1 MNIAFC
7 DGMLLQLDLSTSSPT
22 IVSKRGIGTATINFY
37 NYFSRYRSS
46 PKEEFLNLL
55 SRPDKEVLE
64 IISEQSLANQ
74 FFLDYT
80 SSRQRQ
86 GISVENQQNATKEAL
101 TYTCNLIQSAFS
113 DLNAVFSEC
122 SNVNKAD
129 TPQSDKISNPF
140 KADKFAASFVLLDN
154 KIVLVYTVNSLYEYL
169 ELDFY
174 HANLAPDSVK
184 YVSICPCCGRAFR
197 MSQRNN
203 LYCSKACKDKC
214 IRANN
219 KKSPYYSKYRYLQ
232 QYHNRQLNMLRSKMA
247 DSLPEMQQLQNAYD
261 TWNKWARTEYEQ
273 ATRGYNLGQQKEQES
288 VEDFSERLKR
298 KWKTLTEKY
307 LRDKTVYK

>member
-22 IVSKRGIGTATINFY
+22 IVSKQGIGTATINFY

>member
-7 DGMLLQLDLSTSSPT
+7 DGMLLQLNLSTSSPT

-46 PKEEFLNLL
+46 PKEESLNLL

-74 FFLDYT
+74 FFLDYA
-80 SSRQRQ
+80 SSRQ
-86 GISVENQQNATKEAL
+86 GISVKNQQNATKEAL

-113 DLNAVFSEC
+113 DLNAAFSER
-122 SNVNKAD
+122 SNVNKAN
-129 TPQSDKISNPF
+129 TPQSNNLPNLF
-140 KADKFAASFVLLDN
+140 KVDKFAASFVLLDN
-154 KIVLVYTVNSLYEYL
+154 KIVLVYTVNSLCEYL
-169 ELDFY
+169 KLDFY
-174 HANLAPDSVK
+174 HANLSPDSVK
-184 YVSICPCCGRAFR
+184 HVSICPYCGKAFR

-203 LYCSKACKDKC
+203 LYCSKACKDKS

-232 QYHNRQLNMLRSKMA
+232 QYHNRQLNRQRSQMA
-247 DSLPEMQQLQNAYD
+247 DSLPKIERLQNAYD

-273 ATRGYNLGQQKEQES
+273 ATRVYNCEQQKEQES
-288 VEDFSERLKR
+288 VENFGERLKK
-298 KWKTLTEKY
+298 KWKALIKSCS
-307 LRDKTVYK
+307 

>member
-22 IVSKRGIGTATINFY
+22 IVSKQGIGTATINFY

-46 PKEEFLNLL
+46 PKEESLNLL

-74 FFLDYT
+74 FFLDYAN
-80 SSRQRQ
+80 SRQ
-86 GISVENQQNATKEAL
+86 GVSTKYQQNATKEAL
-101 TYTCNLIQSAFS
+101 AYTCNLIQSAFS

-169 ELDFY
+169 KLDFY
-174 HANLAPDSVK
+174 HANLSPDSVK
-184 YVSICPCCGRAFR
+184 HVSICPYCGKAFR

-203 LYCSKACKDKC
+203 LYCSKACKDKG
-214 IRANN
+214 IRTNN

-232 QYHNRQLNMLRSKMA
+232 QYHNRQLNKLRSKMA

-261 TWNKWARTEYEQ
+261 TWNKWARAEYEQ
-273 ATRGYNLGQQKEQES
+273 ATRVYNFGQQKEQES
-288 VEDFSERLKR
+288 VENFGERLK
-298 KWKTLTEKY
+298 KEWKVLTKSCP
-307 LRDKTVYK
+307 

>member
-1 MNIAFC
+1 MNITFC
-7 DGMLLQLDLSTSSPT
+7 NGMLLQLDLSTSSPT
-22 IVSKRGIGTATINFY
+22 IVSKQGIGTAAIDFY

-55 SRPDKEVLE
+55 SRPDKKVLE

-74 FFLDYT
+74 FFLDYA
-80 SSRQRQ
+80 SSRQ
-86 GISVENQQNATKEAL
+86 GISVKNQQNTTREDLVAI
-101 TYTCNLIQSAFS
+101 CNLIQNAFS

-129 TPQSDKISNPF
+129 TLQSDKALNLF
-140 KADKFAASFVLLDN
+140 KFDKFTASFVLLGN
-154 KIVLVYTVNSLYEYL
+154 KIVLVYTVNSLCEYL
-169 ELDFY
+169 KLDFY
-174 HANLAPDSVK
+174 HANLSPDSVK
-184 YVSICPCCGRAFR
+184 HVSICPYCGKAFR

-203 LYCSKACKDKC
+203 LYCSKVCKDKC

-232 QYHNRQLNMLRSKMA
+232 QYHNRQLSRLRSKMA

-261 TWNKWARTEYEQ
+261 AWNEWARTEYEQ

-288 VEDFSERLKR
+288 VEDFSERLK
-298 KWKTLTEKY
+298 KEWKALIKSCS
-307 LRDKTVYK
+307 

>member
-46 PKEEFLNLL
+46 PKEESLNLL

-74 FFLDYT
+74 FFLDYA
-80 SSRQRQ
+80 SSRQ
-86 GISVENQQNATKEAL
+86 GISVKNQQNATKEAL

-113 DLNAVFSEC
+113 DLNAAFSER

-129 TPQSDKISNPF
+129 TLQSDKALNLF
-140 KADKFAASFVLLDN
+140 KFDKFTASFVLLGN

-203 LYCSKACKDKC
+203 LYCSKACKDKS

-219 KKSPYYSKYRYLQ
+219 KKKPYYSKYRYLQ
-232 QYHNRQLNMLRSKMA
+232 QYHNRQLNRLRSQMA
-247 DSLPEMQQLQNAYD
+247 DSLRKIERLQNAYD

-273 ATRGYNLGQQKEQES
+273 ATRVYNCEQQKEQES
-288 VEDFSERLKR
+288 VENFGERLKK
-298 KWKTLTEKY
+298 KWKALIKSCS
-307 LRDKTVYK
+307 

>member
-22 IVSKRGIGTATINFY
+22 IVSKRGIGTETINFY

-46 PKEEFLNLL
+46 PKEESLNLL

-74 FFLDYT
+74 FFLDYA
-80 SSRQRQ
+80 SSRQ
-86 GISVENQQNATKEAL
+86 GISVKNQQNATKEAL

-113 DLNAVFSEC
+113 DLNAAFSER
-122 SNVNKAD
+122 SNVNKAN
-129 TPQSDKISNPF
+129 TPQSNNLPNLF
-140 KADKFAASFVLLDN
+140 KVDKFAASFVLLDN
-154 KIVLVYTVNSLYEYL
+154 KIVLVYTVNSLCEYL
-169 ELDFY
+169 KLDFY
-174 HANLAPDSVK
+174 HANLSPDSVK
-184 YVSICPCCGRAFR
+184 HVSICPYCGKAFR

-203 LYCSKACKDKC
+203 LYCSKACKDKS

-232 QYHNRQLNMLRSKMA
+232 QYHNRQLNRQRSQMA
-247 DSLPEMQQLQNAYD
+247 DSLPKIERLQNAYD

-273 ATRGYNLGQQKEQES
+273 ATRVYNCEQQKEQES
-288 VEDFSERLKR
+288 VENFGERLKK
-298 KWKTLTEKY
+298 KWKALIKSCS
-307 LRDKTVYK
+307 

>member
-22 IVSKRGIGTATINFY
+22 IVSKQGIGTATIDFY

-55 SRPDKEVLE
+55 SRPDKKVLE

-74 FFLDYT
+74 FFLDYAN
-80 SSRQRQ
+80 SHQC
-86 GISVENQQNATKEAL
+86 ISTKNQQDSTKEAL

-129 TPQSDKISNPF
+129 TLQSDKALNLF
-140 KADKFAASFVLLDN
+140 KFDKFAASFVLLDN
-154 KIVLVYTVNSLYEYL
+154 KIVLGYTVNSLYEYL
-169 ELDFY
+169 KLDFY
-174 HANLAPDSVK
+174 HANLSPDSVK
-184 YVSICPCCGRAFR
+184 HVSICPYCGKAFR

-203 LYCSKACKDKC
+203 LYCSKVCKDKC

-232 QYHNRQLNMLRSKMA
+232 QYHNRQLSRLRSQMA
-247 DSLPEMQQLQNAYD
+247 DSLPKIEQLQNAYD

-273 ATRGYNLGQQKEQES
+273 ATRVYNFGQQKEQES
-288 VEDFSERLKR
+288 VENFGERLK
-298 KWKTLTEKY
+298 KEWKALIKSCS
-307 LRDKTVYK
+307 

>member
-22 IVSKRGIGTATINFY
+22 IVSKQGIGTATIDFY

-55 SRPDKEVLE
+55 NRPDKEVLE

-74 FFLDYT
+74 FFLDYA
-80 SSRQRQ
+80 SSRQ
-86 GISVENQQNATKEAL
+86 GISVKNQQNATKEAL

-113 DLNAVFSEC
+113 DLNAAFSER
-122 SNVNKAD
+122 SNVNKAN
-129 TPQSDKISNPF
+129 TPQSNNLPNLF
-140 KADKFAASFVLLDN
+140 KVDKFAASFVLLDN
-154 KIVLVYTVNSLYEYL
+154 KIVLVYTVNSLCEYL
-169 ELDFY
+169 KLDFY
-174 HANLAPDSVK
+174 HANLSPDSVK
-184 YVSICPCCGRAFR
+184 HVSICPYCGKAFR

-203 LYCSKACKDKC
+203 LYCSKACKDKS

-232 QYHNRQLNMLRSKMA
+232 QYHNRQLNRQRSQMA
-247 DSLPEMQQLQNAYD
+247 DSLPKIERLQNAYD

-273 ATRGYNLGQQKEQES
+273 ATRVYNCEQQKEQES
-288 VEDFSERLKR
+288 VENFGERLKK
-298 KWKTLTEKY
+298 KWKALIKSCS
-307 LRDKTVYK
+307 

>member
-7 DGMLLQLDLSTSSPT
+7 DGMLLQLNLSTSSPT
-22 IVSKRGIGTATINFY
+22 IVSKQGIGTATINFY

-46 PKEEFLNLL
+46 PKEESLNLL

-80 SSRQRQ
+80 SSRQ
-86 GISVENQQNATKEAL
+86 GISVKNQQNATKEAL
-101 TYTCNLIQSAFS
+101 TYACNLIRSAFS

-129 TPQSDKISNPF
+129 TPQSDKASNMF
-140 KADKFAASFVLLDN
+140 KFDKFAASFVLLDN
-154 KIVLVYTVNSLYEYL
+154 KIVLVYTVNSLNEYL
-169 ELDFY
+169 KLDFY
-174 HANLAPDSVK
+174 YANLSPDSVK
-184 YVSICPCCGRAFR
+184 HVSICPYCGKAFR

-203 LYCSKACKDKC
+203 LYCSKACKDKG

-232 QYHNRQLNMLRSKMA
+232 QYHNRQLNRLRSQMA
-247 DSLPEMQQLQNAYD
+247 DSLPKIERLQNAYNA
-261 TWNKWARTEYEQ
+261 WNEWARAEYEQ
-273 ATRGYNLGQQKEQES
+273 AIRAYNFEQQKEQES

-298 KWKTLTEKY
+298 KWKTLTEEC

>member
-7 DGMLLQLDLSTSSPT
+7 DGMLLQLDLSTSNPT
-22 IVSKRGIGTATINFY
+22 IVSKQGIGTATIDFY

-46 PKEEFLNLL
+46 PKEKFLNLL
-55 SRPDKEVLE
+55 SRPDKEALE

-74 FFLDYT
+74 FFLDYA
-80 SSRQRQ
+80 SSRQ
-86 GISVENQQNATKEAL
+86 GISVKNQQNATKEAL

-113 DLNAVFSEC
+113 DLNAAFSVC
-122 SNVNKAD
+122 SNINKAD
-129 TPQSDKISNPF
+129 TSQSDKISNPF
-140 KADKFAASFVLLDN
+140 KVDKFAAAFVLLDN

-184 YVSICPCCGRAFR
+184 HVSICPCCEKAFR

-203 LYCSKACKDKC
+203 LYCSKACKDKG

-232 QYHNRQLNMLRSKMA
+232 QYHNRQLNKLRSQMA
-247 DSLPEMQQLQNAYD
+247 GSLPKIEQLQNAYNA
-261 TWNKWARTEYEQ
+261 WNEWARAEYEQ
-273 ATRGYNLGQQKEQES
+273 ATKVYNIGQQKEQES

>member
-1 MNIAFC
+1 MNITFC
-7 DGMLLQLDLSTSSPT
+7 NGMLLQLDLSTSSPT
-22 IVSKRGIGTATINFY
+22 IVSKQGIGTATIDFY
-37 NYFSRYRSS
+37 NYFSCYRSS

-74 FFLDYT
+74 FFLDYAN
-80 SSRQRQ
+80 SHQC
-86 GISVENQQNATKEAL
+86 ISTKNQQDSTKEAL
-101 TYTCNLIQSAFS
+101 TYTCNLIQSTFS

-129 TPQSDKISNPF
+129 TLQSDKASNMF
-140 KADKFAASFVLLDN
+140 KFDKFAASFVLLDN
-154 KIVLVYTVNSLYEYL
+154 KIVLVYTVNSLNEYL
-169 ELDFY
+169 KLDFY
-174 HANLAPDSVK
+174 HANLSPDSVK
-184 YVSICPCCGRAFR
+184 HVSICPYCGKAFR

-203 LYCSKACKDKC
+203 LYCSKVCKDKC

-232 QYHNRQLNMLRSKMA
+232 QYHNRQLSRLRSKMA

-261 TWNKWARTEYEQ
+261 TWNEWARTEYEQ
-273 ATRGYNLGQQKEQES
+273 ATRDYNLGQQKEQES

>member
-22 IVSKRGIGTATINFY
+22 IVSKQGIGTATIDFY

-74 FFLDYT
+74 FFLDYA
-80 SSRQRQ
+80 SSRQ
-86 GISVENQQNATKEAL
+86 GISVKNQQNATKEAL

-113 DLNAVFSEC
+113 DLNAAFSER
-122 SNVNKAD
+122 SNVNKAN
-129 TPQSDKISNPF
+129 TPQSNNLPNLF
-140 KADKFAASFVLLDN
+140 KVDKFAASFVLLDN
-154 KIVLVYTVNSLYEYL
+154 KIVLVYTVNSLCEYL
-169 ELDFY
+169 KLDFY
-174 HANLAPDSVK
+174 HANLSPDSVK
-184 YVSICPCCGRAFR
+184 HVSICPYCGKAFR

-203 LYCSKACKDKC
+203 LYCSKACKDKS

-219 KKSPYYSKYRYLQ
+219 KK
-232 QYHNRQLNMLRSKMA
+232 
-247 DSLPEMQQLQNAYD
+247 
-261 TWNKWARTEYEQ
+261 
-273 ATRGYNLGQQKEQES
+273 
-288 VEDFSERLKR
+288 
-298 KWKTLTEKY
+298 
-307 LRDKTVYK
+307 

>member
-7 DGMLLQLDLSTSSPT
+7 DGMLLQLDLLTSSPT
-22 IVSKRGIGTATINFY
+22 IVSKRGIGTTTIDFY

-46 PKEEFLNLL
+46 PKEESLNLL

-74 FFLDYT
+74 FFLDYA
-80 SSRQRQ
+80 SSRQ
-86 GISVENQQNATKEAL
+86 GISVKNQQNTTREDLVAI
-101 TYTCNLIQSAFS
+101 CNLIQNAFS

-129 TPQSDKISNPF
+129 TLQSDKALNLF
-140 KADKFAASFVLLDN
+140 KFDKFTASFVLLGN

-219 KKSPYYSKYRYLQ
+219 KKKPYYSKYRYLQ
-232 QYHNRQLNMLRSKMA
+232 QYHNRQLNRLRSQMA
-247 DSLPEMQQLQNAYD
+247 DSLPKIERLQNTYD

-273 ATRGYNLGQQKEQES
+273 ATRVYNFGQQKEQES
-288 VEDFSERLKR
+288 VENFGERLK
-298 KWKTLTEKY
+298 KEWKALIKSCS
-307 LRDKTVYK
+307 

>member
-46 PKEEFLNLL
+46 PKEESLNLL

-64 IISEQSLANQ
+64 TISEQSLANQ
-74 FFLDYT
+74 FFLDYA
-80 SSRQRQ
+80 SSRQ
-86 GISVENQQNATKEAL
+86 GISVKNQQNATKEAL

-113 DLNAVFSEC
+113 DLNAAFSER
-122 SNVNKAD
+122 SNVNKAN
-129 TPQSDKISNPF
+129 TPQSNNLPNLF
-140 KADKFAASFVLLDN
+140 KVDKFAASFVLLDN
-154 KIVLVYTVNSLYEYL
+154 KIVLVYTVNSLCEYL
-169 ELDFY
+169 KLDFY
-174 HANLAPDSVK
+174 HANLSPDSVK
-184 YVSICPCCGRAFR
+184 HVSICPYCGKAFR

-203 LYCSKACKDKC
+203 LYCSKACKDKS

-232 QYHNRQLNMLRSKMA
+232 QYHNRQLNRQRSQMA
-247 DSLPEMQQLQNAYD
+247 DSLPKIERLQNAYD

-273 ATRGYNLGQQKEQES
+273 ATRVYNCEQQKEQEG
-288 VEDFSERLKR
+288 VENFGERLKK
-298 KWKTLTEKY
+298 KWKALIKSCS
-307 LRDKTVYK
+307 

>member
-1 MNIAFC
+1 VNGVNIAFC

-22 IVSKRGIGTATINFY
+22 IVSKQGIGTATIDFY

-74 FFLDYT
+74 FFLDYA
-80 SSRQRQ
+80 SSRQ
-86 GISVENQQNATKEAL
+86 GISVKNQQNATKEAL

-113 DLNAVFSEC
+113 DLNAAFSER
-122 SNVNKAD
+122 SNVNKAN
-129 TPQSDKISNPF
+129 TPQSNNLPNLF
-140 KADKFAASFVLLDN
+140 KVDKFAASFVLLDN
-154 KIVLVYTVNSLYEYL
+154 KIVLVYTVNSLCEYL
-169 ELDFY
+169 KLDFY
-174 HANLAPDSVK
+174 HANLSPDSVK
-184 YVSICPCCGRAFR
+184 HVSICPYCGKAFR

-203 LYCSKACKDKC
+203 LYCSKACKDKS

-232 QYHNRQLNMLRSKMA
+232 QYHNRQLNRQRSQMA
-247 DSLPEMQQLQNAYD
+247 DSLPKIERLQNAYD

-273 ATRGYNLGQQKEQES
+273 ATRVYNCEQQKEQES
-288 VEDFSERLKR
+288 VENFGERLKK
-298 KWKTLTEKY
+298 KWKALIKSCS
-307 LRDKTVYK
+307 

>member
-1 MNIAFC
+1 M
-7 DGMLLQLDLSTSSPT
+7 
-22 IVSKRGIGTATINFY
+22 
-37 NYFSRYRSS
+37 
-46 PKEEFLNLL
+46 NLL

-74 FFLDYT
+74 FFLDYAN
-80 SSRQRQ
+80 SHQC
-86 GISVENQQNATKEAL
+86 ISTKNQQDSTKEAL

-129 TPQSDKISNPF
+129 MLQSDKALNLF
-140 KADKFAASFVLLDN
+140 KFDKFAASFVLLDN
-154 KIVLVYTVNSLYEYL
+154 KIVLGYTVNSLYEYL
-169 ELDFY
+169 KLDFY
-174 HANLAPDSVK
+174 HANLSPDSVK
-184 YVSICPCCGRAFR
+184 HISICPYCGKAFR
-197 MSQRNN
+197 MNQRNN
-203 LYCSKACKDKC
+203 LYCSKACKDKG

-232 QYHNRQLNMLRSKMA
+232 QYHNRQLNRLRSKMA

-261 TWNKWARTEYEQ
+261 TWNEWARTEYEQ
-273 ATRGYNLGQQKEQES
+273 TTRDYNLGQQKEQES

>member
-22 IVSKRGIGTATINFY
+22 IVSKQGIGTATIDFY

-55 SRPDKEVLE
+55 SRPDKKVLE

-74 FFLDYT
+74 FFLDYA
-80 SSRQRQ
+80 SSHQ
-86 GISVENQQNATKEAL
+86 GISVKNQQNATKEAL

-113 DLNAVFSEC
+113 DLNAAFSER
-122 SNVNKAD
+122 SNVNKAN
-129 TPQSDKISNPF
+129 TPQSNNLPNLF
-140 KADKFAASFVLLDN
+140 KVDKFAASFVLLDN
-154 KIVLVYTVNSLYEYL
+154 KIVLVYTVNSLCEYL
-169 ELDFY
+169 KLDFY
-174 HANLAPDSVK
+174 HANLSPDSVK
-184 YVSICPCCGRAFR
+184 HVSICPYCGKAFR

-203 LYCSKACKDKC
+203 LYCSKACKDKS

-232 QYHNRQLNMLRSKMA
+232 QYHNRQLNRQRSQMA
-247 DSLPEMQQLQNAYD
+247 DSLPKIERLQNAYD

-273 ATRGYNLGQQKEQES
+273 ATRVYNCEQQKEQES
-288 VEDFSERLKR
+288 VENFGERLKK
-298 KWKTLTEKY
+298 KWKALIKSCS
-307 LRDKTVYK
+307 

>member
-22 IVSKRGIGTATINFY
+22 IVSKRGIGKATINFY

-46 PKEEFLNLL
+46 PKEESLNLL

-74 FFLDYT
+74 FFLDYA
-80 SSRQRQ
+80 SSRQ
-86 GISVENQQNATKEAL
+86 GISVKNQQNATKEAL

-113 DLNAVFSEC
+113 DLNAAFSER
-122 SNVNKAD
+122 SNVNKAN
-129 TPQSDKISNPF
+129 TPQSNNLPNLF
-140 KADKFAASFVLLDN
+140 KVDKFAASFVLLDN
-154 KIVLVYTVNSLYEYL
+154 KIVLVYTVNSLCEYL
-169 ELDFY
+169 KLDFY
-174 HANLAPDSVK
+174 HANLSPDSVK
-184 YVSICPCCGRAFR
+184 HVSICPYCGKAFR

-203 LYCSKACKDKC
+203 LYCSKACKDKS

-232 QYHNRQLNMLRSKMA
+232 QYHNRQLNRQRSQMA
-247 DSLPEMQQLQNAYD
+247 DSLPKIERLQNAYD

-273 ATRGYNLGQQKEQES
+273 ATRVYNCEQQKEQES
-288 VEDFSERLKR
+288 VENFGERLKK
-298 KWKTLTEKY
+298 KWKALIKSCS
-307 LRDKTVYK
+307 

>member
-22 IVSKRGIGTATINFY
+22 IVSKQGIGTATIDFY

-74 FFLDYT
+74 FFLDYA
-80 SSRQRQ
+80 SSRQ
-86 GISVENQQNATKEAL
+86 GISVKNQQNATKEAL

-113 DLNAVFSEC
+113 DLNAAFSER
-122 SNVNKAD
+122 SNVNKAN
-129 TPQSDKISNPF
+129 TPQSNNLPNLF
-140 KADKFAASFVLLDN
+140 KVDKFAASFVLLDN
-154 KIVLVYTVNSLYEYL
+154 KIVLVYTVNSLCEYL
-169 ELDFY
+169 KLDFY
-174 HANLAPDSVK
+174 HANLSPDSVK
-184 YVSICPCCGRAFR
+184 HVSICPYCGKAFR

-203 LYCSKACKDKC
+203 LYCSKACKDKG

-232 QYHNRQLNMLRSKMA
+232 QYHNRQLNRQRSQMA
-247 DSLPEMQQLQNAYD
+247 DSLPKIERLQNAYD

-273 ATRGYNLGQQKEQES
+273 ATRVYNCEQQKEQES
-288 VEDFSERLKR
+288 VENFGERLKK
-298 KWKTLTEKY
+298 KWKALIKSCS
-307 LRDKTVYK
+307 

>member
-22 IVSKRGIGTATINFY
+22 IVSKQGIGTATIDFY

-64 IISEQSLANQ
+64 IISEQSLVNQ
-74 FFLDYT
+74 FFLDYA
-80 SSRQRQ
+80 SSRQ
-86 GISVENQQNATKEAL
+86 GISVKNQQNATKEAL

-113 DLNAVFSEC
+113 DLNAAFSER
-122 SNVNKAD
+122 SNVNKAN
-129 TPQSDKISNPF
+129 TPQSNNLPNLF
-140 KADKFAASFVLLDN
+140 KVDKFAASFILLDN
-154 KIVLVYTVNSLYEYL
+154 KIVLVYTVNSLCEYL
-169 ELDFY
+169 KLDFY
-174 HANLAPDSVK
+174 HANLSPDSVK
-184 YVSICPCCGRAFR
+184 HVSICPYCGKAFR

-203 LYCSKACKDKC
+203 LYCSKACKDKS

-232 QYHNRQLNMLRSKMA
+232 QYHNRQLNRQRSQMA
-247 DSLPEMQQLQNAYD
+247 DSLPKIERLQNAYD

-273 ATRGYNLGQQKEQES
+273 ATRVYNCEQQKEQES
-288 VEDFSERLKR
+288 VENFGERLKK
-298 KWKTLTEKY
+298 KWKALIKSCS
-307 LRDKTVYK
+307 

>member
-22 IVSKRGIGTATINFY
+22 IVSKQGIGTATINFY

-129 TPQSDKISNPF
+129 APQSDKISNPF

-288 VEDFSERLKR
+288 VDDFSERLKR

>member
-1 MNIAFC
+1 M
-7 DGMLLQLDLSTSSPT
+7 
-22 IVSKRGIGTATINFY
+22 ATIDFY

-55 SRPDKEVLE
+55 SRPDKEALE

-80 SSRQRQ
+80 SSRQ
-86 GISVENQQNATKEAL
+86 GISVKNQQNATKEAL
-101 TYTCNLIQSAFS
+101 TYTCNLIQSTFS

-129 TPQSDKISNPF
+129 TPQSDKASNMF
-140 KADKFAASFVLLDN
+140 KFDKFAASFVLLDN
-154 KIVLVYTVNSLYEYL
+154 KIVLVYTVNSLNEYL
-169 ELDFY
+169 KLDFY
-174 HANLAPDSVK
+174 YANLSPDSVK
-184 YVSICPCCGRAFR
+184 HVSICPYCGKAFR

-203 LYCSKACKDKC
+203 LYCSKACKDKG

-232 QYHNRQLNMLRSKMA
+232 QYHNRQLNRLRSQMA
-247 DSLPEMQQLQNAYD
+247 DSLPKIERLQNAYNA
-261 TWNKWARTEYEQ
+261 WNEWARAEYEQ
-273 ATRGYNLGQQKEQES
+273 AIRAYNFEQQKEQES
-288 VEDFSERLKR
+288 VENFSERLKR
-298 KWKTLTEKY
+298 KWKTLTEEC

>member
-7 DGMLLQLDLSTSSPT
+7 DGMLLQLDLSTSSPN

-46 PKEEFLNLL
+46 PKEESLNLL

-74 FFLDYT
+74 FFLEYA
-80 SSRQRQ
+80 SSRQ
-86 GISVENQQNATKEAL
+86 GISVKNQQNATKEAL

-113 DLNAVFSEC
+113 DLNAAFSER
-122 SNVNKAD
+122 SNVNKAN
-129 TPQSDKISNPF
+129 TPQSNNLPNLF
-140 KADKFAASFVLLDN
+140 KVDKFAASFVLLDN
-154 KIVLVYTVNSLYEYL
+154 KIVLVYTVNSLCEYL
-169 ELDFY
+169 KLDFY
-174 HANLAPDSVK
+174 HANLSPDSVK
-184 YVSICPCCGRAFR
+184 HVSICPYCGKAFR

-203 LYCSKACKDKC
+203 LYCSKACKDKS

-232 QYHNRQLNMLRSKMA
+232 QYHNRQLNRQRSQMA
-247 DSLPEMQQLQNAYD
+247 DSLPKIERLQNAYD

-273 ATRGYNLGQQKEQES
+273 ATRVYNCEQQKEQES
-288 VEDFSERLKR
+288 VENFGERLKK
-298 KWKTLTEKY
+298 KWKALIKSCS
-307 LRDKTVYK
+307 

>member
-22 IVSKRGIGTATINFY
+22 IVSKQGIGTATIDFY

-55 SRPDKEVLE
+55 SRPDKKVLE

-74 FFLDYT
+74 FFLDYA
-80 SSRQRQ
+80 SSRQ
-86 GISVENQQNATKEAL
+86 GISTKNQQDSTKEAL

-129 TPQSDKISNPF
+129 TLQSDKALNLF
-140 KADKFAASFVLLDN
+140 KFDKFAASFVLLDN
-154 KIVLVYTVNSLYEYL
+154 KIVLGYTVNSLYEYL
-169 ELDFY
+169 KLDFY
-174 HANLAPDSVK
+174 HANLSPDSVK
-184 YVSICPCCGRAFR
+184 HISICPYCGKAFR
-197 MSQRNN
+197 MNQRNN
-203 LYCSKACKDKC
+203 LYCSKACKDKG

-232 QYHNRQLNMLRSKMA
+232 QYHNRQLNRLRSKMA

-261 TWNKWARTEYEQ
+261 TWSQ
-273 ATRGYNLGQQKEQES
+273 
-288 VEDFSERLKR
+288 
-298 KWKTLTEKY
+298 
-307 LRDKTVYK
+307 

>member
-46 PKEEFLNLL
+46 PKEESLNLL

-74 FFLDYT
+74 FFLDYA
-80 SSRQRQ
+80 SSRQ
-86 GISVENQQNATKEAL
+86 GISVKNQQNATKEAL

-113 DLNAVFSEC
+113 DLNAAFSER
-122 SNVNKAD
+122 SNVNKAN
-129 TPQSDKISNPF
+129 TPQSNNLPNLF
-140 KADKFAASFVLLDN
+140 KVDKFAASFVLLDN
-154 KIVLVYTVNSLYEYL
+154 KIVLVYTVNSLCEYL
-169 ELDFY
+169 KLDFY
-174 HANLAPDSVK
+174 HANLSPDSVK
-184 YVSICPCCGRAFR
+184 HVSICPYCGKAFR

-203 LYCSKACKDKC
+203 LYCSKACKDKS

-232 QYHNRQLNMLRSKMA
+232 QYHNRQLNRLRSQMA
-247 DSLPEMQQLQNAYD
+247 DSLQKIERLQNAYD

-273 ATRGYNLGQQKEQES
+273 ATRVYNCEQQKEQES
-288 VEDFSERLKR
+288 VENFGERLKK
-298 KWKTLTEKY
+298 KWKALIKSCS
-307 LRDKTVYK
+307 

>member
-46 PKEEFLNLL
+46 PKEESLNLL

-74 FFLDYT
+74 FFLDYA
-80 SSRQRQ
+80 SSRQ
-86 GISVENQQNATKEAL
+86 GISVKNQQNATKEAL

-113 DLNAVFSEC
+113 DLNAAFSER

-129 TPQSDKISNPF
+129 TLQSDKALNLF
-140 KADKFAASFVLLDN
+140 KFDKFTASFVLLGN

-203 LYCSKACKDKC
+203 LYCSKACKDKS

-219 KKSPYYSKYRYLQ
+219 KKKPYYSKYRYLQ
-232 QYHNRQLNMLRSKMA
+232 QYHNRQLNRLRSQMA
-247 DSLPEMQQLQNAYD
+247 DSLQKIERLQNAYD

-273 ATRGYNLGQQKEQES
+273 ATRVYNCEQQKEQES
-288 VEDFSERLKR
+288 VENFGERLKK
-298 KWKTLTEKY
+298 KWKALIKSCS
-307 LRDKTVYK
+307 

>member
-7 DGMLLQLDLSTSSPT
+7 DGILLQLDLSTSSPT

-46 PKEEFLNLL
+46 PKEESLNLL

-74 FFLDYT
+74 FFLDYA
-80 SSRQRQ
+80 SSRQ
-86 GISVENQQNATKEAL
+86 GISVKNQQNATKEAL

-113 DLNAVFSEC
+113 DLNAAFSER
-122 SNVNKAD
+122 SNVNKAN
-129 TPQSDKISNPF
+129 TPQSNNLPNLF
-140 KADKFAASFVLLDN
+140 KVDKFAASFVLLDN
-154 KIVLVYTVNSLYEYL
+154 KIVLVYTVNSLCEYL
-169 ELDFY
+169 KLDFY
-174 HANLAPDSVK
+174 HANLSPDSVK
-184 YVSICPCCGRAFR
+184 HVSICPYCGKAFR

-203 LYCSKACKDKC
+203 LYCSKACKDKS

-232 QYHNRQLNMLRSKMA
+232 QYHNRQLNRQRSQMA
-247 DSLPEMQQLQNAYD
+247 DSLPKIERLQNAYD

-273 ATRGYNLGQQKEQES
+273 ATRVYNCEQQKEQES
-288 VEDFSERLKR
+288 VENFGERLKK
-298 KWKTLTEKY
+298 KWKALIKSCS
-307 LRDKTVYK
+307 

>member
-22 IVSKRGIGTATINFY
+22 IVSKQGIGTATIDFY

-74 FFLDYT
+74 FFLDYA
-80 SSRQRQ
+80 SSRQ
-86 GISVENQQNATKEAL
+86 GISVKNQQNATKEAL

-113 DLNAVFSEC
+113 DLNAAFSER
-122 SNVNKAD
+122 SNVNKAN
-129 TPQSDKISNPF
+129 TPQSNNLPNLF
-140 KADKFAASFVLLDN
+140 KVDKFAASFVLLDN
-154 KIVLVYTVNSLYEYL
+154 KIVLVYTVNSLCEYL
-169 ELDFY
+169 KLDFY
-174 HANLAPDSVK
+174 HANLSPDSVK
-184 YVSICPCCGRAFR
+184 HVSICPYCGKAFR

-203 LYCSKACKDKC
+203 LYCSKACKDKS
-214 IRANN
+214 IKANN

-232 QYHNRQLNMLRSKMA
+232 QYHNRQLNRQRSQMA
-247 DSLPEMQQLQNAYD
+247 DSLPKIERLQNAYD

-273 ATRGYNLGQQKEQES
+273 ATRVYNCEQQKEQES
-288 VEDFSERLKR
+288 VENFGERLKK
-298 KWKTLTEKY
+298 KWKALIKSCS
-307 LRDKTVYK
+307 

>member
-1 MNIAFC
+1 MNGANIAFC
-7 DGMLLQLDLSTSSPT
+7 DGMLLQLDLLTSSPT
-22 IVSKRGIGTATINFY
+22 IVSKRGIGTTTIDFY

-46 PKEEFLNLL
+46 PKEESLNLL

-74 FFLDYT
+74 FFLDYA
-80 SSRQRQ
+80 SSRQ
-86 GISVENQQNATKEAL
+86 GISVKNQQNTTREDLVAI
-101 TYTCNLIQSAFS
+101 CNLIQNAFS

-129 TPQSDKISNPF
+129 TLQSDKALNLF
-140 KADKFAASFVLLDN
+140 KFDKFTASFVLLGN

-219 KKSPYYSKYRYLQ
+219 KKNPYYSKYRYLQ
-232 QYHNRQLNMLRSKMA
+232 QYHNRQLNRLRSQMA
-247 DSLPEMQQLQNAYD
+247 DSLPKIERLQNTYD

-273 ATRGYNLGQQKEQES
+273 ATRVYNFGQQKEQES
-288 VEDFSERLKR
+288 VENFGERLK
-298 KWKTLTEKY
+298 KEWKALIKSCS
-307 LRDKTVYK
+307 

>member
-7 DGMLLQLDLSTSSPT
+7 DGMLLQLDLLTSSPT
-22 IVSKRGIGTATINFY
+22 IVSKRGIGTTTIDFY

-46 PKEEFLNLL
+46 PKEESLNLL

-74 FFLDYT
+74 FFLDYA
-80 SSRQRQ
+80 SSRQ
-86 GISVENQQNATKEAL
+86 GISVKNQQNTTREDLVAI
-101 TYTCNLIQSAFS
+101 CNLIQNAFS

-129 TPQSDKISNPF
+129 TLQSDKALNLF
-140 KADKFAASFVLLDN
+140 KFDKFTASFVLLGN

-219 KKSPYYSKYRYLQ
+219 KKKPYYSKYRYLQ
-232 QYHNRQLNMLRSKMA
+232 QYHNRQLNRLRSQMA
-247 DSLPEMQQLQNAYD
+247 DSLPKIERLQNAYD

-273 ATRGYNLGQQKEQES
+273 ATRAYNFGQQKEQES
-288 VEDFSERLKR
+288 VENFGERLK
-298 KWKTLTEKY
+298 KEWKALIKSCS
-307 LRDKTVYK
+307 

>member
-22 IVSKRGIGTATINFY
+22 IVSKQGIGTATIDFY

-74 FFLDYT
+74 FFLDYA
-80 SSRQRQ
+80 SSRQ
-86 GISVENQQNATKEAL
+86 GISVKNQQNATKEAL

-113 DLNAVFSEC
+113 DLNAAFSEC
-122 SNVNKAD
+122 SNVNKAN
-129 TPQSDKISNPF
+129 TPQSNNLPNLF
-140 KADKFAASFVLLDN
+140 KVDKFAASFVLLDN
-154 KIVLVYTVNSLYEYL
+154 KIVLVYTVNSLCEYL
-169 ELDFY
+169 KLDFY
-174 HANLAPDSVK
+174 HANLSPDSVK
-184 YVSICPCCGRAFR
+184 HVSICPYCGKAFR

-203 LYCSKACKDKC
+203 LYCSKACKDKS

-232 QYHNRQLNMLRSKMA
+232 QYHNRQLNRQRSQMA
-247 DSLPEMQQLQNAYD
+247 DSLPKIERLQNAYD

-273 ATRGYNLGQQKEQES
+273 ATRVYNCEQQKEQES
-288 VEDFSERLKR
+288 VENFGERLKK
-298 KWKTLTEKY
+298 KWKALIKSCS
-307 LRDKTVYK
+307 